1 MNTTFDKGSKNFL
14 PAVVFTSA
22 LGLLAILFS
31 PSLVSLARFA
41 LQNDLYSYVLI
52 IPAVSLYLIF
62 IQRMR
67 PAGVTGNSRG
77 VGVMLCAIGAMAL
90 SGYGLAASSDIAF
103 SMQDSI
109 AITTFSFVA
118 LVAGVCGLLLDTGRF
133 RRIVFPLAFLAFMAP
148 LPIAVETGLEHFLQH
163 GSAPPTSFL
172 FHLAGMPVFQHDL
185 VFELPGISI
194 QIAPECSGIRSTLVL
209 FMASLIAGHLF
220 LRSPWKR
227 SILAAVVVPLALARN
242 GFRIFT
248 IGELCVHV
256 GPHMIDSDI
265 HHKGGSIFF
274 ALSLAPFF
282 LVLFLLVR
290 SERAPKRITP

>member
-1 MNTTFDKGSKNFL
+1 MNTTIVRGRKNCS
-14 PAVVFTSA
+14 PAVGFLFA
-22 LGLLAILFS
+22 LSIVVVLFG

-41 LQNDLYSYVLI
+41 WQNDLYSYVFI
-52 IPAVSLYLIF
+52 VPPVSFYLWF
-62 IQRMR
+62 IQKR
-67 PAGVTGNSRG
+67 PPLEEAGYSRW
-77 VGVMLCAIGAMAL
+77 VGVMLCAIGAVAL
-90 SGYGLAASSDIAF
+90 LGYGLAASSGSPF
-103 SMQDSI
+103 STQDSI
-109 AITTFSFVA
+109 AITTLSFVA
-118 LVAGVCGLLLDTGRF
+118 LVAGVCVLLLDTGQF
-133 RRIVFPLAFLAFMAP
+133 RRIIFPLAFLAFMAP
-148 LPIAVETGLEHFLQH
+148 LPMAVEAGLEHFLQH

-172 FHLAGMPVFQHDL
+172 FYLAGTPVYRHDL

-227 SILAAVVVPLALARN
+227 SILAAVVVPLALVRN

-290 SERAPKRITP
+290 SERAPKRIAP